1 MKKLLSVFAAALFL
15 SCATNLSPN
24 PVATD
29 DNGSA
34 IVSVGVGAVGALA
47 KRADISLA
55 RLIVSLSAAGQ
66 PTIND
71 TFALSGTS
79 STTINKTYSNL
90 ASLITWTLSA
100 RSLDSRDSVIH
111 SGSTTFVVQP
121 RQTASVSLNLDARY
135 SMLKANFFPIRDSVT
150 RCVLLV
156 DGIVKKD
163 SSFARQSHIGD
174 TVKLAF
180 DYLKTGVAQ
189 RIKMSVYGT
198 MWGLD
203 TLLYTGDTLITAV
216 PGVNATYNV
225 LLKWVGPSLPPSGQG
240 TMSVVLGAA
249 GTVTMN
255 GTLQLTKLVWSSSG
269 LTGYGVEAFAASG
282 TTIFAGT
289 QGYKAGGR
297 HCLFFSTDNG
307 ATWNPRDTGLNIFG
321 YITSFAVN
329 GTNIYAAM
337 WDFGVYLSKDNG
349 LSWTGMG
356 LLSNNV
362 YALALAGGNI
372 IAGTDGG
379 AGSSLFSSPD
389 NGMTWNSLD
398 PEGRMGYA
406 VMALAAS
413 GSNVYAASMG
423 GGVFLSNDNGA
434 TWHAAGL
441 AGSYVYALAV
451 SGTTIIAGTSNN
463 GVYGVYL
470 SADNGVTW
478 IAAGLAGYDVEAL
491 AMNGTA
497 VFAGTIT
504 GSGIGHG
511 VFMSMDNGATWTAQN
526 TGLTNTN
533 IRALSVIGTELYA
546 GTDDGV
552 FVSPI
557 P

>member
-1 MKKLLSVFAAALFL
+1 MKNLLFAVAAALFL
-15 SCATNLSPN
+15 SCAANPSST
-24 PVATD
+24 PVAAD

-34 IVSVGVGAVGALA
+34 IVSVRIGAVGALA

-198 MWGLD
+198 MWGLV

-321 YITSFAVN
+321 YVTSFAVN
-329 GTNIYAAM
+329 GTNIYAGM
-337 WDFGVYLSKDNG
+337 WDYGVYLSNDNG
-349 LSWTGMG
+349 LNWTEIGVE
-356 LLSNNV
+356 LENV
-362 YALALAGGNI
+362 YTVAVSGTKIFAGTGCSTGPTHSVYSSTDNGATWDTAGLAEYQVVNALAVS
-372 IAGTDGG
+372 GTKIF
-379 AGSSLFSSPD
+379 AGSH
-389 NGMTWNSLD
+389 GM
-398 PEGRMGYA
+398 
-406 VMALAAS
+406 
-413 GSNVYAASMG
+413 
-423 GGVFLSNDNGA
+423 FLSNDNGA

-441 AGSYVYALAV
+441 TDFYIYSLAISGTHVYAGTHSGVFV
-451 SGTTIIAGTSNN
+451 ST
-463 GVYGVYL
+463 
-470 SADNGVTW
+470 DNGVTW
-478 IAAGLAGYDVEAL
+478 IAAGLAGYDVAAL
-491 AMNGTA
+491 ATNGTV

-526 TGLTNTN
+526 TGLANTN
-533 IRALSVIGTELYA
+533 IRALSVIGTRLFA
-546 GTDDGV
+546 GTDGGA
-552 FVSPI
+552 FISPI